1 MACRG
6 SGVQIPSAPL
16 TKMNTSFIKE
26 IISQTKDLAFSQFF
40 VAFASLL
47 QVSLVVK
54 ILGVEKYGIVT
65 LMVTLPS
72 LIFRAFHGKNSDVT
86 LLSIRRGSAL
96 VYSYF
101 FDLIIGILSFSICI
115 VMLNLPLKSYFG
127 INNLDTYIIIFIA
140 SRIFQTFSESS
151 KAWLIKEGNL
161 RKFSILD
168 SLSVGVRFIAIV
180 TLISIS
186 ATVENY
192 IIGQTIYSIFYG
204 VSSIFILRKNV
215 QMSLFNW
222 NDFKQFL
229 KSVFPLYK
237 DIRLNQIIGLLPQ
250 HFDVIIISIVSD
262 YSAVGIYRF
271 AKRLIEPVNYII
283 AIFNPWLQN
292 KLSQEGEMFRIQS
305 FFRKFLLPLVA
316 TVILF
321 YISLGKTVIEL
332 IGSEDFTIAYEPML
346 ILLSGYSFYL
356 LTFWIRQYLLFNKL
370 IRFHTYG
377 RVLYSSTFILLALFI
392 APLYGYNG
400 IAISLSF
407 SMILQKIFEYF
418 IYKTKLFQ

>member
-1 MACRG
+1 
-6 SGVQIPSAPL
+6 
-16 TKMNTSFIKE
+16 
-26 IISQTKDLAFSQFF
+26 
-40 VAFASLL
+40 
-47 QVSLVVK
+47 
-54 ILGVEKYGIVT
+54 
-65 LMVTLPS
+65 
-72 LIFRAFHGKNSDVT
+72 
-86 LLSIRRGSAL
+86 
-96 VYSYF
+96 
-101 FDLIIGILSFSICI
+101 
-115 VMLNLPLKSYFG
+115 
-127 INNLDTYIIIFIA
+127 
-140 SRIFQTFSESS
+140 
-151 KAWLIKEGNL
+151 
-161 RKFSILD
+161 
-168 SLSVGVRFIAIV
+168 
-180 TLISIS
+180 
-186 ATVENY
+186 
-192 IIGQTIYSIFYG
+192 
-204 VSSIFILRKNV
+204 
-215 QMSLFNW
+215 MSLFNW
-222 NDFKQFL
+222 NDFKKFL

-237 DIRLNQIIGLLPQ
+237 DIRLNQIIGLIPQ

-292 KLSQEGEMFRIQS
+292 KLSQEAEMFRIQT
-305 FFRKFLLPLVA
+305 FLRKFLLPLVT

-321 YISLGKTVIEL
+321 YILLGKTVIEL

-377 RVLYSSTFILLALFI
+377 RVLYSSTFILLSLFI

-418 IYKTKLFQ
+418 IYKTKLS